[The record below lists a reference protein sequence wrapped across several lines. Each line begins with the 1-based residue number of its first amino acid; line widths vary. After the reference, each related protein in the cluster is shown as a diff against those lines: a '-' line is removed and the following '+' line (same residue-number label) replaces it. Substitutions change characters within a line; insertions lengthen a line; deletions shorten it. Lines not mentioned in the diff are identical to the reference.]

1 MSPRGLLQQRG
12 CSIRNVPFK
21 MGWLTFFRRSEPE
34 KRYRFRL
41 ELDREEEG
49 RYIAEVLDLPG
60 APVYGKTEP
69 EAIRRAAALAYR
81 VIADR
86 VEAGE
91 ESSHSDARFS
101 FKHA

>member
-1 MSPRGLLQQRG
+1 MT
-12 CSIRNVPFK
+12 
-21 MGWLTFFRRSEPE
+21 WLNFFRRTEPE
-34 KRYRFRL
+34 KRYRFRF
-41 ELDREEEG
+41 ELDREDDG
-49 RYIAEVLDLPG
+49 RFIAEVVDLPG
-60 APVYGKTEP
+60 ALVYGDTEP

-91 ESSHSDARFS
+91 ESSHSNVRIS